1 MSVNPPEE
9 VIVPTKIYNI
19 PQEEGSV
26 FRRFL
31 IKNPSNYL
39 IRITF
44 LVYAKANNNQIF
56 DIGSRIPNYIIA
68 HVKPRSTSQV
78 LALYKHDPSKDWFD
92 FDYKVQVEFLQASLP
107 TAGAQGTSGTGGSS
121 SGGSSILKAS
131 ALNLDLV
138 SSDANKL

>member
-9 VIVPTKIYNI
+9 CIAPTKVYNI

-26 FRRFL
+26 FRKFV

-39 IRITF
+39 IRVNL

-56 DIGSRIPNYIIA
+56 EIGSRIPNFIIS
-68 HVKPRSTSQV
+68 HVKPRSSSQI

-92 FDYKVQVEFLQASLP
+92 FDYKIQVDFLQASLP
-107 TAGAQGTSGTGGSS
+107 NTGNQGTSGTGGNST
-121 SGGSSILKAS
+121 GGITILKAS
-131 ALNLDLV
+131 ALSLDLV
-138 SSDANKL
+138 SEANKL